1 MRDGSGLARRGAEVV
16 LLEAEAEPGL
26 GASGTNSGILHTGFD
41 SVPGEL
47 ETDMILRAA
56 ELRAPVVEALGVPF
70 EPCGALMLP
79 RSPADEAAIARL
91 AENAARNGVEVELRE
106 DGALAVPGESITD
119 PTALTQAL
127 AAAAERHG
135 AALRTGFRA
144 SGVEERG
151 GGLAVAGPEGER
163 IECRV
168 VVNCAG
174 LHADEIAGSAGD
186 KRFEVYPRK
195 GEFFV
200 FEQPAERL
208 ERILLP
214 VPEAGTKGVLVFPT
228 VDGHVIAG
236 PTAVDGTDKAD
247 WSVRPE
253 AREEILAKTAPMYE
267 PLAGAEPI
275 ASYAG
280 LRTAARDR
288 REPGRP
294 VNYLIERVADLR
306 GSGQRGSDSLHR
318 DDRLARDR
326 RARRGARGRCRR
338 RARRGGGPDPGPRGR
353 AVRALVEAGLEAMSE
368 YLLGIDEGTSAVK
381 AVVYDADL
389 RHGRRGA
396 HREAAPP
403 PSPRMGRAGSARRC
417 SRP

>member
-1 MRDGSGLARRGAEVV
+1 MNADVAIVGAGVVGCATALAIARRGGEVV
-16 LLEAEAEPGL
+16 VLEAEAEPGL

-56 ELRAPVVEALGVPF
+56 ELRAPIVEALGVPF

-79 RSPADEAAIARL
+79 RSPGDEAAIARL
-91 AENAARNGVEVELRE
+91 AENAARNGVEVELRD

-135 AALRTGFRA
+135 AALRTGFRT
-144 SGVEERG
+144 SGVEESG

-163 IECRV
+163 IECLV

-174 LHADEIAGSAGD
+174 LHADEIAASAGD
-186 KRFEVYPRK
+186 ERFEVYPRK

-236 PTAVDGTDKAD
+236 PTAVDGTDKSD

-288 REPGRP
+288 RDSGRTL
-294 VNYLIERVADLR
+294 NYLIETSPTCEGLVNVAAIRSTGMTASLGIAERVAELVAAAGVGLGEEEALIPAPR
-306 GSGQRGSDSLHR
+306 AEPSEPWW
-318 DDRLARDR
+318 R
-326 RARRGARGRCRR
+326 RASRR
-338 RARRGGGPDPGPRGR
+338 
-353 AVRALVEAGLEAMSE
+353 
-368 YLLGIDEGTSAVK
+368 
-381 AVVYDADL
+381 
-389 RHGRRGA
+389 
-396 HREAAPP
+396 
-403 PSPRMGRAGSARRC
+403 
-417 SRP
+417 